1 MKPIPHTKNKEYK
14 VDETEGFKNWREN
27 LQDLKAKLKIQA
39 RIDRAISG
47 NFGDWRTEAGEV
59 RAMRI
64 DYGPG
69 YRLYYV
75 IRDRELVF
83 LLCGGDK
90 STQTA
95 DINKAVK
102 LAREV

>member
-1 MKPIPHTKNKEYK
+1 MEYE
-14 VDETEGFKNWREN
+14 VAETEEFRNWREN
-27 LQDLKAKLKIQA
+27 LRDSRAKHKIQA
-39 RIDRAISG
+39 RIDRVISG
-47 NFGDWRTEAGEV
+47 NFGDWKPEDGEV

-75 IRDRELVF
+75 IRGRNVVF

-95 DINKAVK
+95 DIKKAVK
-102 LAREV
+102 LAEEV